1 MPVKR
6 NAANGTSRADRPTLL
21 RRSANVDGAGSGQT
35 AERAVEDAV
44 RVLLKSYGEDPDRE
58 GLHDTPGRVRR
69 MYAELLQGYTVDP
82 EALINGAIFDEP
94 HDDMIVVRDIEYSSL
109 CEHHM
114 LPFLGHA
121 HVAYIPGRR
130 IIGLSKIPRIV
141 DMYARR
147 FQVQERMTGQIA
159 DFLMDVLQPRGVAVV
174 VDGVHLCSLMRG
186 VRKHDSSM
194 TTSALRG
201 LFRKDARTRAEFM
214 AHLERPPQRQ
224 F

>member
-1 MPVKR
+1 MTDKR
-6 NAANGTSRADRPTLL
+6 KTGKVSSRTSHPTGEHRPPT
-21 RRSANVDGAGSGQT
+21 AG
-35 AERAVEDAV
+35 ERAVEDAV
-44 RVLLKSYGEDPDRE
+44 RTILEHNGEDLGRE
-58 GLHDTPGRVRR
+58 GLRSTPRRVRR
-69 MYAELLQGYTVDP
+69 MYAEMLQGYSIDP
-82 EALINGAIFDEP
+82 VALINGAIFNEALDE
-94 HDDMIVVRDIEYSSL
+94 MVVVRDIEYASL

-121 HVAYIPGRR
+121 HVAYIPNKR

-141 DMYARR
+141 DMFARR
-147 FQVQERMTGQIA
+147 LQVQERMTGQIA

-194 TTSALRG
+194 TTSAIRG
-201 LFRKDARTRAEFM
+201 SFRKDARTRAEFM
-214 AHLERPPQRQ
+214 AHLERPSQRR

>member
-1 MPVKR
+1 MAVKR
-6 NAANGTSRADRPTLL
+6 SAASGAAKGARRTKRAARPADPL
-21 RRSANVDGAGSGQT
+21 T
-35 AERAVEDAV
+35 APERAVEDAV
-44 RVLLKSYGEDPDRE
+44 RVVLRSYGEDPDRE
-58 GLHDTPGRVRR
+58 GLRETPRRVRR
-69 MYAELLQGYTVDP
+69 MYAELLQGYAVDP
-82 EALINGAIFDEP
+82 KALINDALFDEP
-94 HDDMIVVRDIEYSSL
+94 HDDMIVVRDIEYASL
-109 CEHHM
+109 CEHHL

-121 HVAYIPGRR
+121 HVAYIPDRR

-141 DMYARR
+141 DMFARR
-147 FQVQERMTGQIA
+147 LQVQERMTGQIA
-159 DFLMDVLQPRGVAVV
+159 DFLMDVLEPRGVAVV

-194 TTSALRG
+194 TTSAIRG

>member
-1 MPVKR
+1 MKRRAAAGASRAKRPAR
-6 NAANGTSRADRPTLL
+6 NAGPLTAAD
-21 RRSANVDGAGSGQT
+21 
-35 AERAVEDAV
+35 RAVEDAV
-44 RVLLKSYGEDPDRE
+44 RVVLKSYGEDPDRE
-58 GLHDTPGRVRR
+58 GLRETPRRVRR
-69 MYAELLQGYTVDP
+69 MYAELLQGYSIDP
-82 EALINGAIFDEP
+82 KALINDALFDEP

-109 CEHHM
+109 CEHHL

-121 HVAYIPGRR
+121 HVAYIPDRR

-141 DMYARR
+141 DMFARR
-147 FQVQERMTGQIA
+147 LQVQERLTGQIA
-159 DFLMDVLQPRGVAVV
+159 DFLMDVLKPRGVAVV

-194 TTSALRG
+194 TTSAIRG

>member
-1 MPVKR
+1 
-6 NAANGTSRADRPTLL
+6 
-21 RRSANVDGAGSGQT
+21 
-35 AERAVEDAV
+35 
-44 RVLLKSYGEDPDRE
+44 
-58 GLHDTPGRVRR
+58 

-94 HDDMIVVRDIEYSSL
+94 HDDMIVVRDIEYASL

-121 HVAYIPGRR
+121 HVAYIPGRQ

-141 DMYARR
+141 DMFARR
-147 FQVQERMTGQIA
+147 LQVQERMTGQIA
-159 DFLMDVLQPRGVAVV
+159 DFLMDVLEPRGVAVV

>member
-1 MPVKR
+1 MTRANPP
-6 NAANGTSRADRPTLL
+6 AARPRPLTP
-21 RRSANVDGAGSGQT
+21 T
-35 AERAVEDAV
+35 ERAVEDAV
-44 RVLLKSYGEDPDRE
+44 RVLLQSYGEDPARE
-58 GLHDTPGRVRR
+58 GLRSTPRRVRR
-69 MYAELLQGYTVDP
+69 MYTELLEGYSVDP
-82 EALINGAIFDEP
+82 VALINGAIFREAHDE
-94 HDDMIVVRDIEYSSL
+94 MVVVRDIEYASL
-109 CEHHM
+109 CEHHL

-121 HVAYIPGRR
+121 HVAYIPNQQ

-147 FQVQERMTGQIA
+147 LQVQERMTGQIA
-159 DFLMDVLQPRGVAVV
+159 DFLMEVLQPRGVAVV

-194 TTSALRG
+194 TTSAIRG
-201 LFRKDARTRAEFM
+201 SFRKDARTRAEFM

>member
-1 MPVKR
+1 MKRRAAAGASRAKRPAR
-6 NAANGTSRADRPTLL
+6 NAGPLTAAD
-21 RRSANVDGAGSGQT
+21 
-35 AERAVEDAV
+35 RAVEDAV
-44 RVLLKSYGEDPDRE
+44 RVVLKSYGEDPDRE
-58 GLHDTPGRVRR
+58 GLRETPRRVRR
-69 MYAELLQGYTVDP
+69 MYAELLQGYSIDP
-82 EALINGAIFDEP
+82 KALINDALFDEP

-109 CEHHM
+109 CEHHL

-121 HVAYIPGRR
+121 HVAYIPDRR

-141 DMYARR
+141 DMFARR
-147 FQVQERMTGQIA
+147 LQVQERLTGQIA
-159 DFLMDVLQPRGVAVV
+159 DFLMDVLEPRGVAVV

-194 TTSALRG
+194 TTSAIRG

>member
-1 MPVKR
+1 MTVKR
-6 NAANGTSRADRPTLL
+6 RAAGRAPGKDRAKRPA
-21 RRSANVDGAGSGQT
+21 RNSALTAVDN
-35 AERAVEDAV
+35 AVEDAV
-44 RVLLKSYGEDPDRE
+44 RVVLRSYGEDPERAGLRE
-58 GLHDTPGRVRR
+58 TPQRVRR
-69 MYAELLQGYTVDP
+69 MYAELLQGYSVDP
-82 EALINGAIFDEP
+82 KALINDALFDEP

-109 CEHHM
+109 CEHHL

-121 HVAYIPGRR
+121 HVAYIPDRR

-141 DMYARR
+141 DMFARR
-147 FQVQERMTGQIA
+147 LQVQERMTGQIA
-159 DFLMDVLQPRGVAVV
+159 DFLMDVLEPRGVAVV

-194 TTSALRG
+194 TTSAIRG
-201 LFRKDARTRAEFM
+201 LFRKDARTRSEFM

>member
-1 MPVKR
+1 MKR
-6 NAANGTSRADRPTLL
+6 RAAAGASRAKRPA
-21 RRSANVDGAGSGQT
+21 RDAGPLT
-35 AERAVEDAV
+35 AADRAVEDAV
-44 RVLLKSYGEDPDRE
+44 RVVLKSYGEDPDRE
-58 GLHDTPGRVRR
+58 GLRETPRRVRR
-69 MYAELLQGYTVDP
+69 MYAELLQGYSIDP
-82 EALINGAIFDEP
+82 KALINDALFDEP

-109 CEHHM
+109 CEHHL

-121 HVAYIPGRR
+121 HVAYIPDRR

-141 DMYARR
+141 DMFARR
-147 FQVQERMTGQIA
+147 LQVQERLTGQIA
-159 DFLMDVLQPRGVAVV
+159 DFLMDVLEPRGVAVV

-194 TTSALRG
+194 TTSAIRG

>member
-1 MPVKR
+1 MKR
-6 NAANGTSRADRPTLL
+6 RAAAVASRAKRP
-21 RRSANVDGAGSGQT
+21 AGSAGPLT
-35 AERAVEDAV
+35 AADRAVEDAV
-44 RVLLKSYGEDPDRE
+44 RVVLKSYGEDPDRE
-58 GLHDTPGRVRR
+58 GLRETPRRVRR
-69 MYAELLQGYTVDP
+69 MYAELLQGYSIDP
-82 EALINGAIFDEP
+82 KALINDALFDEP

-109 CEHHM
+109 CEHHL

-121 HVAYIPGRR
+121 HVAYIPDRR

-141 DMYARR
+141 DMFARR
-147 FQVQERMTGQIA
+147 LQVQERLTGQIA
-159 DFLMDVLQPRGVAVV
+159 DFLMDVLEPRGVAVV

-194 TTSALRG
+194 TTSAIRG